1 MFEEGLGFF
10 DRGKTMIQ
18 LRIELRGLAVRTV
31 YDETGEQTEIALA
44 FESGNFAFALHNKAH
59 RHALHTTG
67 GKAGAHFV
75 PQHGRKAETYQ
86 AIEYATR
93 LLRIYQVEID
103 RTRMLY
109 GVEDGRFRNFVEY
122 NTARGGRVEFK
133 DFRKVPRD
141 GFSLAVLIGSQPNG
155 LAFLGLRAQ
164 IADNFLFVVGN
175 YIDGRKSF
183 RVNAEI
189 FFRQIADVSEA
200 GHDLKVVAEKA
211 FDGLGLRGALHDH

>member
-10 DRGKTMIQ
+10 DRGKAVIQ

-31 YDETGEQTEIALA
+31 YDETSEQTEIALA
-44 FESGNFAFALHNKAH
+44 FESGNFAFALHNETH
-59 RHALHTTG
+59 RYTLHTTG
-67 GKAGAHFV
+67 GQAGAHFV
-75 PQHGRKAETYQ
+75 PQHGRKAETHQ
-86 AIEYATR
+86 AIEHAAR

-103 RTRMLY
+103 RTRMLN

-122 NTARGGRVEFK
+122 NAARGGRIEFK

-155 LAFLGLRAQ
+155 FAFLGLCAQ
-164 IADNFLFVVGN
+164 ITNDFLLIVGN

-183 RVNAEI
+183 RVYTEI
-189 FFRQIADVSEA
+189 LFRQIADVSEA